1 MNTQRGHTFASYAS
15 RDIRLGDL
23 QIARALPIRERK
35 MVGPWCFFDRFGP
48 VSFGETCPLDVAP
61 HPHIGLQTVT
71 WLLAGE
77 VRHNDS
83 LGYEAV
89 VTPGGVN
96 VMTAGVGI
104 AHAERTPVENS
115 GQLSGVQLWA
125 ALPDAD
131 RAIAPAFESI
141 SEVPHLERPGGLL
154 QIFSGT
160 LENTTSPATHY
171 SKILGADLTVHSNDK
186 LEVELRPEFEHA
198 LMLLEGDSTF
208 EGHPLQEQRLYDLG
222 TQRTSASFSSAGGAR
237 LLLIGGPP
245 FPEPI
250 LMWWNFV
257 ARTREEIIEA
267 RTAWEEH
274 RHFGEVSAYPGPRLE
289 PPEPDHLSPP
299 DPIS

>member
-1 MNTQRGHTFASYAS
+1 MNTQQDPTFTSYAG

-23 QIARALPIRERK
+23 EIARALPIRERR

-48 VSFGETCPLDVAP
+48 VAFGEVSPMDIAP

-96 VMTAGVGI
+96 VMTAGRGI

-115 GQLSGVQLWA
+115 GRLSGVQLWA
-125 ALPDAD
+125 ALLDAD
-131 RAIAPAFESI
+131 RHIAPAFENI
-141 SEVPHLERPGGLL
+141 TEVPRLGVPGGIVQL
-154 QIFSGT
+154 FSGT
-160 LENTTSPATHY
+160 LEGTTSPATHY
-171 SKILGADLTVHSNDK
+171 SEILGADLTVHPGAE
-186 LEVELRPEFEHA
+186 LELELRPDFEHA
-198 LMLLEGDSTF
+198 FMLLEGDGTV
-208 EGHPLQEQRLYDLG
+208 EGRPLQARRLYDLG
-222 TQRTSASFSSAGGAR
+222 MERTSTSFASAEGAR

-257 ARTREEIIEA
+257 ARTPEEIAEA
-267 RTAWEEH
+267 RTAWVER
-274 RHFGEVSAYPGPRLE
+274 RHFGEVPAYPGPRLE
-289 PPEPDHLSPP
+289 APDLGKLAAPNPVS
-299 DPIS
+299 

>member
-1 MNTQRGHTFASYAS
+1 MNTKQDHTLASYAS

-23 QIARALPIRERK
+23 EIARALPIRERR

-48 VSFGETCPLDVAP
+48 VAFGEVSPMDIAP

-96 VMTAGVGI
+96 VMTAGNGI

-115 GQLSGVQLWA
+115 GRLSGVQLWA
-125 ALPDAD
+125 ALLDAD
-131 RAIAPAFESI
+131 RHIAPAFESVA
-141 SEVPHLERPGGLL
+141 EVPSLDLPGGVL

-160 LENTTSPATHY
+160 LAGVTSPATHY
-171 SKILGADLTVHSNDK
+171 SEILGADLTVRPGAE
-186 LEVELRPEFEHA
+186 LELDLRPDFEHA
-198 LMLLEGDSTF
+198 LMLLEG
-208 EGHPLQEQRLYDLG
+208 EGTVEGRALQERRLYDLG

-257 ARTREEIIEA
+257 ARTPEEMAEA
-267 RTAWEEH
+267 RAAWVEH
-274 RHFGEVSAYPGPRLE
+274 RHFGEVPAYLGPRLE
-289 PPEPDHLSPP
+289 APDLGKLAPPN
-299 DPIS
+299 PIS